1 MPTDDRPGG
10 KGITP
15 ETFET
20 YFDELPCYV
29 TVQDRDLRILAANRL
44 FRNDFGGRSGA
55 LCHKIY
61 TGSDTPCPRCPVAR
75 TFEDGKIHRTEKI
88 VRRKDGTEKTVIA
101 FSSPIRDERGRIA
114 AVEEI
119 SADITEV
126 KALQRKLHESRER
139 YRLLFEEV
147 PCYIS
152 IQDRDLRIVEANRA
166 FQNDFGD
173 HAVGHCYEIYKHR
186 DEPCEI
192 CPVMSTFKD
201 GTMHQSE
208 EVVTSKS
215 GETIN
220 VLVSAAP
227 LRNSDGEIE
236 QVMEMSANITDV
248 RQLQDQLTSLG
259 LLVGSISHGIKGLL
273 TGLDGGMYIME
284 TGLER
289 EDMERIR
296 KGWDMIQRNVVKV
309 RSMVLD
315 VLYYA
320 KDREPEWDTLDA
332 QAIAREVADVI
343 EPKARESG
351 VAFEREFDPGAGRFD
366 GDQKAISSMLVN
378 LLENSLDA
386 CRTDR
391 AKDEHAIRFGV
402 SRRGDEM
409 IFEVTDNGVGMDQET
424 QEKAFS
430 LFFSS
435 KGMEGTG
442 LGLFISHRIALKHG
456 GSIDLTSRLGQGT
469 HFTVRI
475 PVERSTPAPVAE
487 ITWHA

>member
-1 MPTDDRPGG
+1 
-10 KGITP
+10 
-15 ETFET
+15 
-20 YFDELPCYV
+20 
-29 TVQDRDLRILAANRL
+29 
-44 FRNDFGGRSGA
+44 
-55 LCHKIY
+55 
-61 TGSDTPCPRCPVAR
+61 
-75 TFEDGKIHRTEKI
+75 
-88 VRRKDGTEKTVIA
+88 
-101 FSSPIRDERGRIA
+101 ERGRIA

-126 KALQRKLHESRER
+126 KSLQRNLHESRER

-152 IQDRDLRIVEANRA
+152 IQDRDLRIVEANRT
-166 FQNDFGD
+166 FKDDFGD

-201 GTMHQSE
+201 GVMHQSE
-208 EVVTSKS
+208 EVVTSRS

-220 VLVSAAP
+220 VLVSTTP

-236 QVMEMSANITDV
+236 QVMEMSANITEV

-320 KDREPEWDTLDA
+320 KDRDPEWETLDA
-332 QAIAREVADVI
+332 QAVARDVADVV
-343 EPKARESG
+343 EPKVREQGIS
-351 VAFEREFDPGAGRFD
+351 FKRQFDPGAGTFD
-366 GDQKAISSMLVN
+366 GDHTAITSMLVN

-386 CRTDR
+386 CRTDK
-391 AKDEHAIRFGV
+391 AKDEHEIRFGV

-456 GSIDLTSRLGQGT
+456 GSIDLNSRLGQGT

-475 PVERSTPAPVAE
+475 PVERSSPTPIAE